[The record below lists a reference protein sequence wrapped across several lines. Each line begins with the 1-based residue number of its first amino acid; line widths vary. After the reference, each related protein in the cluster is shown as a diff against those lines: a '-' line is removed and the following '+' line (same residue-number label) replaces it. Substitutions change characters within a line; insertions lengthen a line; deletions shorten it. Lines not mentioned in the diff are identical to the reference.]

1 MDEYHRD
8 ALERTITGGAAV
20 LADDQH
26 AALVALCRSLADQMD
41 DAERNDGPSTRLVAA
56 YLSALKDVRR
66 VLAEQRPSGGPTG
79 KLSVLRAELPGKG
92 RAPKRSTRRPA

>member
-8 ALERTITGGAAV
+8 ALERTIVGGADV

-41 DAERNDGPSTRLVAA
+41 DAEPNGGPSTRLVAA
-56 YLSALKDVRR
+56 YLSALKDVWR
-66 VLAEQRPSGGPTG
+66 VLAEKRAGVEPSGT
-79 KLSVLRAELPGKG
+79 LAVLRAGLPGKG
-92 RAPKRSTRRPA
+92 RTSGRRPA

>member
-1 MDEYHRD
+1 MDESHRD
-8 ALERTITGGAAV
+8 ALERTIAGGAEV

-41 DAERNDGPSTRLVAA
+41 DAEHDGGPSTRLVAA

-66 VLAEQRPSGGPTG
+66 ALAGKRAGGEPTG
-79 KLSVLRAELPGKG
+79 TLAVLRAGLPGKSRTSG
-92 RAPKRSTRRPA
+92 RRPA